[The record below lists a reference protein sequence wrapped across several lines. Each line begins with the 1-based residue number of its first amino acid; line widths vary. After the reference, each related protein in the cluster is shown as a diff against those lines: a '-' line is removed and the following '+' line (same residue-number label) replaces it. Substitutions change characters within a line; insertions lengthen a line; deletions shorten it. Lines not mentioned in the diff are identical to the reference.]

1 VDNDW
6 DWQWDAS
13 LYAGS
18 ARHYA
23 VGRMAYPVALG
34 EAIRDELGLDG
45 RGRLLD
51 VGCGPGSLTLLL
63 APYFAEAVGVDADG
77 EMVEVAAS
85 RAAEQNLS
93 TVKWRRMRA
102 EELPGE
108 LGTFQ
113 VVSFAQSFH
122 WMNQELVAD
131 RVRGMLEPEGAWVHV
146 GATTHRGIEGTQE
159 LAHPRPPWAAIDE
172 LVRRYLGPVRR
183 AGQSVLPTGT
193 RPGEEV
199 VMRAAGYRGPTRVVV
214 GGNEV
219 EERTVD
225 EVVAAVFS
233 LSSSTPHL
241 LGEELPAFEA
251 DLRELLT
258 KAADN
263 GLFSEQR
270 REIEAVIWR

>member
-1 VDNDW
+1 
-6 DWQWDAS
+6 
-13 LYAGS
+13 
-18 ARHYA
+18 
-23 VGRMAYPVALG
+23 MAYPVALG

-51 VGCGPGSLTLLL
+51 VGCGPGPLTLLL
-63 APYFAEAVGVDADG
+63 APYFAAAVGVDADG
-77 EMVEVAAS
+77 EMVEVAAA
-85 RAAEQNLS
+85 RADQYNVGNVTWEQ
-93 TVKWRRMRA
+93 MRA

-108 LGTFQ
+108 LGKFQ
-113 VVSFAQSFH
+113 VVTFAQSFH
-122 WMNQELVAD
+122 WMDQELVAD

-146 GATTHRGIEGTQE
+146 GATTHRGIDGAED
-159 LAHPRPPWAAIDE
+159 LPHPRPPWDAIDE
-172 LVRRYLGPVRR
+172 LVTRYLGPVRR
-183 AGQSVLPTGT
+183 AGRSVLPTGT

-225 EVVAAVFS
+225 DLVASVFS

-241 LGEELPAFEA
+241 LGAELPAFET
-251 DLRELLT
+251 DLRALLT
-258 KAADN
+258 KAADH